1 MGCAVCWTHQFT
13 AAVLGLEDRAWG
25 LGRKESRRDFR
36 ALVSETRAGGGQLG
50 HGGNDT
56 ETRMDRD

>member
-1 MGCAVCWTHQFT
+1 MLSPVCVGCAVCWTHQFT

-36 ALVSETRAGGGQLG
+36 ALVSETRAGGAVRSWG
-50 HGGNDT
+50 
-56 ETRMDRD
+56 